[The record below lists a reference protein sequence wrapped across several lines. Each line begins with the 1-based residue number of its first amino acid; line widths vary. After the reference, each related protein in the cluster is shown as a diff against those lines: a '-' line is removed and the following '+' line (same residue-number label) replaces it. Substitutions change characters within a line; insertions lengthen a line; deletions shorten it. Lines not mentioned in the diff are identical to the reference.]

1 MAKMRKISAKAARRR
16 KRKTRK
22 IIMGRMKEFS
32 YRGYSLEEL
41 KTMSWDELAELL
53 PARARRTLKRGWDEE
68 RMKTVRKIINAPEN
82 KVIRTHR
89 RDLIVLPQFVGK
101 RVAVHNGKE
110 FVEIEIK
117 PEMIGHYLGEFA
129 LTRKEVKHS
138 GPGVGATRSSKF
150 VPLK

>member
-16 KRKTRK
+16 RRKTRK

-41 KTMSWDELAELL
+41 QKMSWDEFAELL

-68 RMKTVRKIINAPEN
+68 RMKAVRKIINSN
-82 KVIRTHR
+82 KVVRTHR

-110 FVEIEIK
+110 FVEVEIK

>member
-1 MAKMRKISAKAARRR
+1 MAKKLVTSAKAARRR
-16 KRKTRK
+16 RRKRQKVA
-22 IIMGRMKEFS
+22 MGRMKEFS
-32 YRGYSLEEL
+32 YRGYTLEELQKMSLEEF
-41 KTMSWDELAELL
+41 AELL
-53 PARARRTLKRGWDEE
+53 PARGRRTLKRGWDEE
-68 RMKTVRKIINAPEN
+68 RMKAVRKIMNSDGSKP
-82 KVIRTHR
+82 VRTHR
-89 RDLIVLPQFVGK
+89 RDLIILPQFVGK

-110 FVEIEIK
+110 FVEFEIK